1 MNSPVEIVFPRD
13 KVNPGV
19 RNGDVVSIDE
29 NGHLK
34 QGAGTTIYRNIQEI
48 QNKTMYH
55 LHTVVIGET
64 IHVAQY
70 DSEMLVSVVDPH
82 TDAIIATE
90 TFPLPI
96 IEGTAHN
103 IDDLI
108 VLNGNIVLSLGN
120 MHCVP
125 CRVDYVNNSIQVEFG
140 KITQPIPR
148 MNIQPEMRVLND
160 TCAIISYYG
169 VENRIT
175 LVGGCL
181 TDNENGMEMR
191 WGEVHE
197 YSEDYIFHDIIGF
210 SGTRFMV
217 VHARVPWWTAS
228 SQLENNNPIL
238 NIAERQMEAMNK
250 NSKKTDSRIHY
261 GLGTLHA
268 NLSASVGDIYTIERN
283 SFGFMDMAQ

>member
-1 MNSPVEIVFPRD
+1 MVVVFPKD
-13 KVNPGV
+13 KVNPEV

-48 QNKTMYH
+48 KNKTMYH
-55 LHTVVIGET
+55 LHTVAIGET

-96 IEGTAHN
+96 IEGSSHN

-120 MHCVP
+120 KHCVP
-125 CRVDYVNNSIQVEFG
+125 CRVEYVNNSIQVEFG
-140 KITQPIPR
+140 KTTQPIP
-148 MNIQPEMRVLND
+148 MMTIQPEMRVLND
-160 TCAIISYYG
+160 TCAVISYYG
-169 VENRIT
+169 VNNRIT
-175 LVGGCL
+175 LVAGCL
-181 TDNENGMEMR
+181 TDNDNGMEMR
-191 WGEVHE
+191 WGEIHE
-197 YSEDYIFHDIIGF
+197 YSDDYIFHDVIGF
-210 SGTRFMV
+210 SGTKFMV
-217 VHARVPWWTAS
+217 VHARVPWWSAS
-228 SQLENNNPIL
+228 SQMGKSTLLNN
-238 NIAERQMEAMNK
+238 AERQMEAMDK

-268 NLSASVGDIYTIERN
+268 NLSVSVGEIYTIDRN

>member
-1 MNSPVEIVFPRD
+1 M
-13 KVNPGV
+13 
-19 RNGDVVSIDE
+19 VSIDE

-48 QNKTMYH
+48 KNKTMYH
-55 LHTVVIGET
+55 LHTVAIGET

-96 IEGTAHN
+96 IESSSHN

-120 MHCVP
+120 KHCVP
-125 CRVDYVNNSIQVEFG
+125 CRVEYVNNSIQVEFG
-140 KITQPIPR
+140 KITQPIP
-148 MNIQPEMRVLND
+148 MMTIQPEMRVLND
-160 TCAIISYYG
+160 TCAVISYYG
-169 VENRIT
+169 VNNRIT
-175 LVGGCL
+175 LVAGCL
-181 TDNENGMEMR
+181 TDNDNGMEMR
-191 WGEVHE
+191 WGEIHE
-197 YSEDYIFHDIIGF
+197 YSDDYIFHDIIGF
-210 SGTRFMV
+210 SGTKFMV
-217 VHARVPWWTAS
+217 VHARVPWWSAS
-228 SQLENNNPIL
+228 SQMGKSTLLNN
-238 NIAERQMEAMNK
+238 AERQMEAMDK

-268 NLSASVGDIYTIERN
+268 NLSVSVGEIYTIDRN

>member
-1 MNSPVEIVFPRD
+1 M
-13 KVNPGV
+13 
-19 RNGDVVSIDE
+19 VSIDE

-48 QNKTMYH
+48 KNKTMYH
-55 LHTVVIGET
+55 LHTVAIGET

-96 IEGTAHN
+96 IEGSSHN

-120 MHCVP
+120 KHCVP
-125 CRVDYVNNSIQVEFG
+125 CRVEYVNNSIQVEFG
-140 KITQPIPR
+140 KTTQPIP
-148 MNIQPEMRVLND
+148 MMTIQPEMRVLND
-160 TCAIISYYG
+160 TCAVISYYG
-169 VENRIT
+169 VNNRIT
-175 LVGGCL
+175 LVAGCL
-181 TDNENGMEMR
+181 TDNDNGMEMR
-191 WGEVHE
+191 WGEIHE
-197 YSEDYIFHDIIGF
+197 YSDDYIFHDIIGF
-210 SGTRFMV
+210 SGTKFMV
-217 VHARVPWWTAS
+217 VHARVPWWSAS
-228 SQLENNNPIL
+228 SQMGKSALLNN
-238 NIAERQMEAMNK
+238 AERQMEAMDK

-268 NLSASVGDIYTIERN
+268 NLSVSVGEIYTIDQN